1 MAYSVKLTAP
11 AEADA
16 YKAFEYIREDAP
28 ERAEEW
34 LTGLFQEIDTLG
46 EMPRRCPV
54 ITESREI
61 RREVRQLLYGAYR
74 ILFDI
79 QEETPEEAL
88 VRVLRI
94 RHGARDRI
102 RVSDLDTE

>member
-34 LTGLFQEIDTLG
+34 LIGLF
-46 EMPRRCPV
+46 
-54 ITESREI
+54 
-61 RREVRQLLYGAYR
+61 
-74 ILFDI
+74 
-79 QEETPEEAL
+79 
-88 VRVLRI
+88 
-94 RHGARDRI
+94 
-102 RVSDLDTE
+102 